1 MTRGGPIRLMNSK
14 QGTRW
19 CAYFSG
25 LLHIA
30 GTTLLPMQIIF
41 DFFFFFHLVY
51 TFFYYE
57 IEYVGRVYLYI
68 YPKMI

>member
-41 DFFFFFHLVY
+41 DFFFHLVY

-57 IEYVGRVYLYI
+57 IEYVGRVYLYM